1 MNTNQLQQFAA
12 DARTALMNAIEPRV
26 REALDPNSA
35 LHADNTAACKH
46 LAHNAP
52 SNDDRHAFDAY
63 VEELTERYAY
73 RWFNR
78 IIAFRYMDVH
88 GYTVTPVVSSADMT
102 NATALPEI
110 LAAARR
116 GEYDERVFG
125 PAIRTNEA
133 IKQRVEAIFNGE
145 ITTADPQSTAYG
157 LLMSAACNY
166 WHTYLPFLFDEP
178 NTIDNT
184 IDRVLMP
191 QNLLADGSPLREAI
205 KAMTPEACGMGM
217 SSGNVEIIGWL
228 YQFYIAPRKDSVMA
242 GFKKGKKAGANEI
255 PAATQLF
262 TPEWIVRYLVQNTVG
277 RLWMVNHP
285 NCALADS
292 WEYYITPTSDDDTAQ
307 LTVSSPEELTVC
319 EIKTP
324 YLIQFKVA

>member
-1 MNTNQLQQFAA
+1 MNTNQLQQFAT

-26 REALDPNSA
+26 REALNPNSA

-52 SNDDRHAFDAY
+52 SRDDRHAFDAF

-145 ITTADPQSTAYG
+145 TTPTCLSSLTSRTRLMTQSTG
-157 LLMSAACNY
+157 CSC
-166 WHTYLPFLFDEP
+166 HRT
-178 NTIDNT
+178 
-184 IDRVLMP
+184 
-191 QNLLADGSPLREAI
+191 
-205 KAMTPEACGMGM
+205 
-217 SSGNVEIIGWL
+217 
-228 YQFYIAPRKDSVMA
+228 
-242 GFKKGKKAGANEI
+242 
-255 PAATQLF
+255 
-262 TPEWIVRYLVQNTVG
+262 
-277 RLWMVNHP
+277 
-285 NCALADS
+285 
-292 WEYYITPTSDDDTAQ
+292 
-307 LTVSSPEELTVC
+307 SSPMAPHC
-319 EIKTP
+319 
-324 YLIQFKVA
+324 ARRSRS

>member
-1 MNTNQLQQFAA
+1 MNTNELQQFAA

-35 LHADNTAACKH
+35 SHADNTAACKY
-46 LAHNAP
+46 LEQRAP
-52 SNDDRHAFDAY
+52 SRDDTPAFDAY

-133 IKQRVEAIFNGE
+133 IKQHVEAIFNGE
-145 ITTADPQSTAYG
+145 TTTTDPQSAAYG
-157 LLMSAACNY
+157 LLMSAAA
-166 WHTYLPFLFDEP
+166 
-178 NTIDNT
+178 TIGTRTCRSCSTNPT
-184 IDRVLMP
+184 R
-191 QNLLADGSPLREAI
+191 LRTRSTECSCRR
-205 KAMTPEACGMGM
+205 T
-217 SSGNVEIIGWL
+217 
-228 YQFYIAPRKDSVMA
+228 
-242 GFKKGKKAGANEI
+242 
-255 PAATQLF
+255 
-262 TPEWIVRYLVQNTVG
+262 
-277 RLWMVNHP
+277 
-285 NCALADS
+285 
-292 WEYYITPTSDDDTAQ
+292 
-307 LTVSSPEELTVC
+307 SSPMGPHC
-319 EIKTP
+319 AR
-324 YLIQFKVA
+324 QSRS

>member
-1 MNTNQLQQFAA
+1 MNTNQLQQFAT
-12 DARTALMNAIEPRV
+12 DARTALMSAVEPRV

-52 SNDDRHAFDAY
+52 SSDDRHAFDGY

-110 LAAARR
+110 LTAARR

-133 IKQRVEAIFNGE
+133 LKQRLEALFNGE
-145 ITTADPQSTAYG
+145 TTTADPHSTAYG
-157 LLMSAACNY
+157 LLIRKAPPMAC
-166 WHTYLPFLFDEP
+166 
-178 NTIDNT
+178 
-184 IDRVLMP
+184 
-191 QNLLADGSPLREAI
+191 S
-205 KAMTPEACGMGM
+205 
-217 SSGNVEIIGWL
+217 
-228 YQFYIAPRKDSVMA
+228 
-242 GFKKGKKAGANEI
+242 
-255 PAATQLF
+255 
-262 TPEWIVRYLVQNTVG
+262 
-277 RLWMVNHP
+277 
-285 NCALADS
+285 
-292 WEYYITPTSDDDTAQ
+292 
-307 LTVSSPEELTVC
+307 
-319 EIKTP
+319 
-324 YLIQFKVA
+324 